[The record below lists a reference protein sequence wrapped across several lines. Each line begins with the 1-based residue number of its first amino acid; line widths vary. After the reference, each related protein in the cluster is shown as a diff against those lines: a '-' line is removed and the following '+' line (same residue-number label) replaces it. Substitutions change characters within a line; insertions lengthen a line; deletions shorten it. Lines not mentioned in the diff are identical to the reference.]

1 MRLSN
6 GVGSRAA
13 VHATALR
20 KAMAAHLGEAE
31 RRRLIADDDLEAF
44 TDATIVNGGD
54 LGYALNLVK
63 ARGYAISI
71 GEQHDDVSAVA
82 AAVLDHRARPIGAIA
97 SSAPPTGCA
106 KIAFTRWGAR

>member
-13 VHATALR
+13 VHATALG

-44 TDATIVNGGD
+44 ADATIVNGGD
-54 LGYALNLVK
+54 LGNALNLVK
-63 ARGYAISI
+63 ARGYAIS
-71 GEQHDDVSAVA
+71 S
-82 AAVLDHRARPIGAIA
+82 A
-97 SSAPPTGCA
+97 SST
-106 KIAFTRWGAR
+106 TT